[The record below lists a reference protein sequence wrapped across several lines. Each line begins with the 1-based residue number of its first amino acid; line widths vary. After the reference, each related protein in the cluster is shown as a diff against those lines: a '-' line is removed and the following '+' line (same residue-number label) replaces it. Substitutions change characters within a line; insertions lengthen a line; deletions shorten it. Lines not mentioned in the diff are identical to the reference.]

1 MDLVNHRWLELF
13 HRVLFGQTCLHIVKI
28 DVLDLGCKSFPKSP
42 ISTNEKKKPS
52 TKINKKRKTG
62 KKITSKGK
70 IIGFSCE
77 SLIFFFF
84 FIKHHIQLGN
94 SISTDQHT
102 KLKWNIHLLIWSLT
116 ITNREWNA
124 IKMWANNVH

>member
-42 ISTNEKKKPS
+42 ISANEKKNHQQKLKE
-52 TKINKKRKTG
+52 TKNG
-62 KKITSKGK
+62 KKIFSKGK
-70 IIGFSCE
+70 INGFSCE
-77 SLIFFFF
+77 SLVFFFF

-94 SISTDQHT
+94 SISTEQHT
-102 KLKWNIHLLIWSLT
+102 KLK
-116 ITNREWNA
+116 
-124 IKMWANNVH
+124 